1 MMIPVQEQLRACSLL
16 FLYLSGFERELMSQS
31 VVSQSVASVSRMY
44 ELLFYDVINRIRD
57 GDKKGISISTSRTVS
72 FFGVN
77 NLEL

>member
-1 MMIPVQEQLRACSLL
+1 
-16 FLYLSGFERELMSQS
+16 MSQS